1 MRHVLEVDS
10 PTSKREGQGAHK
22 RCFPREEGSMSR
34 TWSVREKEKFKA
46 TQRFL
51 TWELG
56 LPSVEMENPRS
67 EIG

>member
-1 MRHVLEVDS
+1 MN
-10 PTSKREGQGAHK
+10 
-22 RCFPREEGSMSR
+22 R
-34 TWSVREKEKFKA
+34 TWSGREKEKFKA

-56 LPSVEMENPRS
+56 LPSVEMEDPGS